1 MTHGVPTY
9 TTVFVTIIIG
19 TGFLENIMNIVR
31 NRLKQFTR
39 KNFYRQYMTH
49 LPVLYLVPEVLTED
63 SGIGVYDLCLA
74 RMPFY
79 GVWAV

>member
-1 MTHGVPTY
+1 MTNGVLTHM
-9 TTVFVTIIIG
+9 TVFVVIIPG
-19 TGFLENIMNIVR
+19 TGFLESIMNIVR

-39 KNFYRQYMTH
+39 ENFYRQYMNH